1 MSVDC
6 IRELQPDTVGIKEAA
21 SSLLECIVQSI
32 VFLDISAFIIA
43 VIIIRLTLI
52 YELIYR

>member
-52 YELIYR
+52 YELIYS